1 MIMGNKKK
9 YPKIGYFSYRF
20 EFIMKTEEF
29 LDVKSFLEKMIE
41 KESSNSN
48 FLDAYLK
55 LLELKSNYDLE
66 LEKKNIEKEI
76 KFAKFNLGWHKSYHL
91 NNADVT
97 KNYQDNFAR
106 NLQYYASLQY
116 KIPYVFEHRDNY

>member
-1 MIMGNKKK
+1 
-9 YPKIGYFSYRF
+9 
-20 EFIMKTEEF
+20 
-29 LDVKSFLEKMIE
+29 MIE
-41 KESSNSN
+41 KESTNSN

-76 KFAKFNLGWHKSYHL
+76 KFAELNLEWHKSCHL
-91 NNADVT
+91 NNANVT

-116 KIPYVFEHRDNY
+116 KISYVFEHRDNY